1 MSTTYLMTSSLNGFV
16 AGPDD
21 ELDWLYDLPP
31 ADRDFGAFLDGVGAV
46 AMGASTYEAILRD
59 SGLLEHPER
68 WQQAHGDRATWVF
81 THRSDLPKVPG
92 ANLTFASDVTAEHPA
107 MVEAAG
113 GKDVFVA
120 GGGGLAAAFAAAG
133 VLDRVVIG
141 ITPVLLA
148 GGKPLFPAEARL
160 RLDGVEQKGQVVFLS
175 YQVL

>member
-1 MSTTYLMTSSLNGFV
+1 MTTTYLMTASLNGFV

-31 ADRDFGAFLDGVGAV
+31 EDRDFSAFLDGVGAV
-46 AMGASTYEAILRD
+46 AMGASTYAAILRD

-68 WQQAHGDRATWVF
+68 WQQAHGERAVWVF
-81 THRSDLPKVPG
+81 THRSDLPKIPG
-92 ANLTFASDVTAEHPA
+92 ANLRFATDVAAEHPA
-107 MVEAAG
+107 MIEAAG

-120 GGGGLAAAFAAAG
+120 GGGALAAGFAAAG

-148 GGKPLFPAEARL
+148 AGKPLFPGEATL
-160 RLDGVEQKGQVVFLS
+160 RLTDVEQKGQVVFLT
-175 YQVL
+175 YDVL